1 MAISE
6 QWLWVIQRPSA
17 GGHFWLTHS
26 FFFCIQIDVSSYFFL
41 KCESPELIIFCW
53 VLKWESWV
61 TFLMSIVC
69 TKHRSAAAIQAA
81 AGLRSQPGTRGF
93 SYPSHR
99 VTGYLCSNLNCSHW
113 WCFNMHPISSELFTN
128 HGFFFFLY
136 IYPGESDSCIDR
148 ILIYSL
154 WDCWTDYL
162 ITETMG
168 SRTSVLLLNRHG
180 QEPLWY
186 MLWARITKST
196 LPLSLCC

>member
-53 VLKWESWV
+53 VLKWGESWV

-128 HGFFFFLY
+128 HVFFFFPVYLSWR
-136 IYPGESDSCIDR
+136 IWLLHRQNFDLFSLRLLDWLPHNRNHGE
-148 ILIYSL
+148 
-154 WDCWTDYL
+154 
-162 ITETMG
+162 
-168 SRTSVLLLNRHG
+168 
-180 QEPLWY
+180 
-186 MLWARITKST
+186 
-196 LPLSLCC
+196 